1 MAASTL
7 SCSQVAGSQH
17 HLRAWSP
24 AIRRKSCQTVRRQ
37 WPLPHRSQVYAGSDR
52 VVQQASLGSMVKVQ
66 KSAGRKSSD
75 CLRRQTGGQTEMELH
90 SDTQRPP
97 QVQPRGG
104 DQSSDQAPLQTSDSA
119 EVLLETWDQREPPV
133 DGQDPANGQS
143 KPLWKPIP
151 PLLPAPHRNAN
162 GRTRDQ
168 SCQTE
173 ELFLQTG
180 ACSQG
185 LCVEPGDPP
194 LLQQPLQTSKSG
206 IQQIIECFRSGTSQ
220 LKHMLLREVD
230 TIFECKLCRSLFRGL
245 PNLITHK
252 EYYCLSRLPEPDGSS
267 GDDRQSVAMK
277 DLLDAIYPRNER
289 PDYVVRLEPIQ
300 TTTKAVFQYITT
312 EEELARYPSHT
323 PSARESPVAWEG
335 EPVEGVDN
343 NQANQPGGAENQS
356 SPGPNQ
362 GQRRWEPEE
371 EAKEEPSKPEDE
383 GSNSGVEDVTI
394 SCCLCGQDFNSRRSI
409 RRHCRKMHQ
418 TKLEELRKFTETR
431 TVPTSLLSMVKD
443 GGGRPRTLSTPTG
456 KSCPVCL
463 KTFAT
468 KANVRRHFDEVHRGL
483 RRDAITPSIAS
494 RPGQPFTLEVTPPR
508 KTSNASPT
516 RAPSSKTTPV
526 NSKATPS
533 NQNQAKPQ
541 TQPPAAPQANS
552 TSCRCTLCKR
562 NYSSQLMLKRHM
574 RIVHKIYS
582 IKSNRS
588 APTPTPTTAA
598 ATPTSSSSS
607 SGNNSS
613 NNSTNT
619 VAPSNNVRVKEEAVE
634 PSDDEDEEDIDS
646 SPVPSPSDGTVATKG
661 VPVVQNALK
670 VKEEEP
676 PSSPKM
682 TPSLP
687 SSSSSSSRGSNMSG
701 GGAGK
706 MTKLSVG
713 FDFKQLFCKLCKRQF
728 SSRQNLTKHIELHT
742 DGNDIFIKFYRC
754 PLCRYESRRKRDVLR
769 HVTVV
774 HKKSSSYLAKIM
786 PKLESRAVKRLA
798 EAVLN
803 STNKRTSSS
812 VKEEVNGRHVSS
824 SPSSSPSPPVT
835 RKQECSTSALTPASA
850 SSSSSLS
857 SSSSSSVPPPAAAT
871 RKQQEISSPVFTPS
885 PPITRKQERQQTHQ
899 HRPVSPPL
907 TRRSEKHSHQR
918 SSSSSTASSSSQTP
932 HTRRHDTQSESSST
946 TSSTEVRVTKNF
958 SLHACDQCG
967 RAFAKKLYLES
978 HKRSHRN
985 AATAAASRRKGV
997 STRSKSLVW

>member
-1 MAASTL
+1 
-7 SCSQVAGSQH
+7 
-17 HLRAWSP
+17 
-24 AIRRKSCQTVRRQ
+24 
-37 WPLPHRSQVYAGSDR
+37 
-52 VVQQASLGSMVKVQ
+52 MVKAH
-66 KSAGRKSSD
+66 KSAGRKTSH
-75 CLRRQTGGQTEMELH
+75 CPRRQSGGQTEMEEGPLH
-90 SDTQRPP
+90 LDTKHPP
-97 QVQPRGG
+97 QAQPREG
-104 DQSSDQAPLQTSDSA
+104 DQIHVETSATAGLSSESLDQVETLMDAQEQTDSA
-119 EVLLETWDQREPPV
+119 NQP
-133 DGQDPANGQS
+133 QA

-151 PLLPAPHRNAN
+151 PLLPESQRGTA
-162 GRTRDQ
+162 TDMRDQ

-173 ELFLQTG
+173 EKFQQTT
-180 ACSQG
+180 ACNHGHNTG
-185 LCVEPGDPP
+185 LCAEPGDPP

-252 EYYCLSRLPEPDGSS
+252 EYYCLSRLPESDGSS
-267 GDDRQSVAMK
+267 GDDRQSIAMK
-277 DLLDAIYPRNER
+277 DLLDAIYPKV

-300 TTTKAVFQYITT
+300 TTTKAVFQYLTT
-312 EEELARYPSHT
+312 EEEMARFPSHT
-323 PSARESPVAWEG
+323 TSARESPVAWEG
-335 EPVEGVDN
+335 EAGEGADN
-343 NQANQPGGAENQS
+343 SQTNQQGGPESHS
-356 SPGPNQ
+356 SPGHNQ
-362 GQRRWEPEE
+362 GPRRWEAEE
-371 EAKEEPSKPEDE
+371 EAKEEQPQPEEE

-431 TVPTSLLSMVKD
+431 TVPTSLLSMVK
-443 GGGRPRTLSTPTG
+443 GRPRTLSTPTG

-483 RRDAITPSIAS
+483 RRDTITPSIAS
-494 RPGQPFTLEVTPPR
+494 QPGQPFSLEVTPPR
-508 KTSNASPT
+508 KSNNSSPT
-516 RAPSSKTTPV
+516 RGHTSKSTPV
-526 NSKATPS
+526 NSKTTPS
-533 NQNQAKPQ
+533 TQNQGKPQ
-541 TQPPAAPQANS
+541 SPLPATAQTNS
-552 TSCRCTLCKR
+552 ASCRCTLCKR
-562 NYSSQLMLKRHM
+562 SYSSQLMLKRHM

-588 APTPTPTTAA
+588 A
-598 ATPTSSSSS
+598 ATPTSATTATTP
-607 SGNNSS
+607 NSC
-613 NNSTNT
+613 STTNL
-619 VAPSNNVRVKEEAVE
+619 APSNNIRVKEETLE
-634 PSDDEDEEDIDS
+634 PSDEDDDEDVDS
-646 SPVPSPSDGTVATKG
+646 SPAPSPSDSTGTPKG
-661 VPVVQNALK
+661 VSQNAMK
-670 VKEEEP
+670 VKEEEA
-676 PSSPKM
+676 PSSPKI
-682 TPSLP
+682 TSSLP
-687 SSSSSSSRGSNMSG
+687 SSTSRGGNVGSGNM
-701 GGAGK
+701 AAK

-774 HKKSSSYLAKIM
+774 HKKSSAYLAKIM

-798 EAVLN
+798 EVVLN
-803 STNKRTSSS
+803 STNKRTSGTI
-812 VKEEVNGRHVSS
+812 KEEVNGRHASS
-824 SPSSSPSPPVT
+824 SSSSSPSPPVT
-835 RKQECSTSALTPASA
+835 RKQECSTTAPTAPSA
-850 SSSSSLS
+850 SSAPAPA
-857 SSSSSSVPPPAAAT
+857 PPPAPVT
-871 RKQQEISSPVFTPS
+871 RKQQELSSPALTPS
-885 PPITRKQERQQTHQ
+885 PPVTRKQERQQTHQ

-918 SSSSSTASSSSQTP
+918 NASATTPSSYQTP
-932 HTRRHDTQSESSST
+932 HTRRHDTQSESST
-946 TSSTEVRVTKNF
+946 GTSSTEVRVTKNF

>member
-1 MAASTL
+1 KA
-7 SCSQVAGSQH
+7 
-17 HLRAWSP
+17 
-24 AIRRKSCQTVRRQ
+24 
-37 WPLPHRSQVYAGSDR
+37 
-52 VVQQASLGSMVKVQ
+52 
-66 KSAGRKSSD
+66 
-75 CLRRQTGGQTEMELH
+75 
-90 SDTQRPP
+90 
-97 QVQPRGG
+97 
-104 DQSSDQAPLQTSDSA
+104 
-119 EVLLETWDQREPPV
+119 
-133 DGQDPANGQS
+133 
-143 KPLWKPIP
+143 
-151 PLLPAPHRNAN
+151 
-162 GRTRDQ
+162 
-168 SCQTE
+168 
-173 ELFLQTG
+173 
-180 ACSQG
+180 G

-252 EYYCLSRLPEPDGSS
+252 EYYCLSRLPEPDG
-267 GDDRQSVAMK
+267 DDRQSVAMK
-277 DLLDAIYPRNER
+277 DLLDAIYPRADR
-289 PDYVVRLEPIQ
+289 PDYVMRLEPIQ
-300 TTTKAVFQYITT
+300 TTNKAVFQYITT
-312 EEELARYPSHT
+312 EEELSH
-323 PSARESPVAWEG
+323 
-335 EPVEGVDN
+335 
-343 NQANQPGGAENQS
+343 S

-371 EAKEEPSKPEDE
+371 EAKEEQPPPEDE
-383 GSNSGVEDVTI
+383 GSNSGDVTI

-431 TVPTSLLSMVKD
+431 TVPTSLLSMVK
-443 GGGRPRTLSTPTG
+443 GKETLSTPTG

-508 KTSNASPT
+508 KSN
-516 RAPSSKTTPV
+516 
-526 NSKATPS
+526 N
-533 NQNQAKPQ
+533 
-541 TQPPAAPQANS
+541 TQPPATPPTNS

-598 ATPTSSSSS
+598 ATPT
-607 SGNNSS
+607 
-613 NNSTNT
+613 TT
-619 VAPSNNVRVKEEAVE
+619 
-634 PSDDEDEEDIDS
+634 
-646 SPVPSPSDGTVATKG
+646 AT
-661 VPVVQNALK
+661 AA
-670 VKEEEP
+670 
-676 PSSPKM
+676 
-682 TPSLP
+682 TATATTATTTTP
-687 SSSSSSSRGSNMSG
+687 SSSSSSSSG
-701 GGAGK
+701 GNSSSNNSGNSGNSGSSTNNNNTAK

-774 HKKSSSYLAKIM
+774 HKKSSAYLAKIM

-798 EAVLN
+798 EVVLN
-803 STNKRTSSS
+803 STNKRTS
-812 VKEEVNGRHVSS
+812 G
-824 SPSSSPSPPVT
+824 
-835 RKQECSTSALTPASA
+835 
-850 SSSSSLS
+850 SSSSS
-857 SSSSSSVPPPAAAT
+857 
-871 RKQQEISSPVFTPS
+871 K
-885 PPITRKQERQQTHQ
+885 
-899 HRPVSPPL
+899 
-907 TRRSEKHSHQR
+907 
-918 SSSSSTASSSSQTP
+918 SSTA
-932 HTRRHDTQSESSST
+932 

-967 RAFAKKLYLES
+967 RAFAKKLSIFHHLS
-978 HKRSHRN
+978 I
-985 AATAAASRRKGV
+985 GV
-997 STRSKSLVW
+997 TRSSSSHSGVKAPILCLLFSKSVKVSQKV

>member
-1 MAASTL
+1 MKA
-7 SCSQVAGSQH
+7 
-17 HLRAWSP
+17 
-24 AIRRKSCQTVRRQ
+24 
-37 WPLPHRSQVYAGSDR
+37 
-52 VVQQASLGSMVKVQ
+52 Q
-66 KSAGRKSSD
+66 KSSGRKSSHSH
-75 CLRRQTGGQTEMELH
+75 RKQTGGQTEMEEAQLQ
-90 SDTQRPP
+90 SDAQHPP
-97 QVQPRGG
+97 QEQPQET
-104 DQSSDQAPLQTSDSA
+104 DQSSDQVQLQTSVSVEARSENLDQEETPMDDSA
-119 EVLLETWDQREPPV
+119 SQH
-133 DGQDPANGQS
+133 QA

-151 PLLPAPHRNAN
+151 PLLPEPHMDGASE
-162 GRTRDQ
+162 TRDQ
-168 SCQTE
+168 SCQTDE
-173 ELFLQTG
+173 RLQQSSIGSHGHNT
-180 ACSQG
+180 G

-252 EYYCLSRLPEPDGSS
+252 EYYCLSRLPESDGSP

-277 DLLDAIYPRNER
+277 DLLEAIYPKADR

-300 TTTKAVFQYITT
+300 TTTKAVFQYVTT

-335 EPVEGVDN
+335 EPGEGVDK
-343 NQANQPGGAENQS
+343 NQPSQPGGPESHS
-356 SPGPNQ
+356 SPGNNQ
-362 GQRRWEPEE
+362 GQRRWEAAE
-371 EAKEEPSKPEDE
+371 EAKEEQPQHEDE
-383 GSNSGVEDVTI
+383 GSTSGVEDVTI

-431 TVPTSLLSMVKD
+431 TVPTSLLSMVK
-443 GGGRPRTLSTPTG
+443 GRPRTLSTPTG

-463 KTFAT
+463 KSFAT

-483 RRDAITPSIAS
+483 RRDTITPSIAS
-494 RPGQPFTLEVTPPR
+494 RPGQPFSLEVTPPR
-508 KTSNASPT
+508 KSNNSSPT
-516 RAPSSKTTPV
+516 RGQTTKSTPV
-526 NSKATPS
+526 NSKAPS
-533 NQNQAKPQ
+533 NQNQPKPQ
-541 TQPPAAPQANS
+541 SQPPASPQAS
-552 TSCRCTLCKR
+552 LTSCRCTLCKR

-588 APTPTPTTAA
+588 APTSSTTAT
-598 ATPTSSSSS
+598 TP
-607 SGNNSS
+607 NNSS
-613 NNSTNT
+613 TS
-619 VAPSNNVRVKEEAVE
+619 VAPSNNIRVKEEAVE
-634 PSDDEDEEDIDS
+634 PSDEEEEEDIDS
-646 SPVPSPSDGTVATKG
+646 SPAPSPSDSTGTAKG
-661 VPVVQNALK
+661 VAAAHNALK
-670 VKEEEP
+670 VKEEEA
-676 PSSPKM
+676 PSSPKL
-682 TPSLP
+682 TSPISSS
-687 SSSSSSSRGSNMSG
+687 SSSSSSSRAGNMCSG
-701 GGAGK
+701 GMPAK

-774 HKKSSSYLAKIM
+774 HKKSSAYLAKIM

-798 EAVLN
+798 EVVLS
-803 STNKRTSSS
+803 STTPNKRTGSS
-812 VKEEVNGRHVSS
+812 VKEEVNGRHASS
-824 SPSSSPSPPVT
+824 SSSSPSPPVT
-835 RKQECSTSALTPASA
+835 RKQECSTAAPATSSAAAATA
-850 SSSSSLS
+850 S
-857 SSSSSSVPPPAAAT
+857 SSSSSSSSGPPPAPVT
-871 RKQQEISSPVFTPS
+871 RKQLDLSSPALPPS
-885 PPITRKQERQQTHQ
+885 PPVTRKQERQQTHQ
-899 HRPVSPPL
+899 HRPISPPL
-907 TRRSEKHSHQR
+907 TRRSEKHTHQR
-918 SSSSSTASSSSQTP
+918 SSSTTTTSSSNQTP
-932 HTRRHDTQSESSST
+932 HTRRHDAQLESST
-946 TSSTEVRVTKNF
+946 TGSSTEVRVTKNF

>member
-1 MAASTL
+1 MEE
-7 SCSQVAGSQH
+7 
-17 HLRAWSP
+17 
-24 AIRRKSCQTVRRQ
+24 
-37 WPLPHRSQVYAGSDR
+37 
-52 VVQQASLGSMVKVQ
+52 
-66 KSAGRKSSD
+66 
-75 CLRRQTGGQTEMELH
+75 GQLQ
-90 SDTQRPP
+90 SDTQQLP
-97 QVQPRGG
+97 QAQPEGG
-104 DQSSDQAPLQTSDSA
+104 DQSSDQAQLQAAASAEALPENWDQKETPMDIQDKSDSA
-119 EVLLETWDQREPPV
+119 SQN
-133 DGQDPANGQS
+133 QA

-151 PLLPAPHRNAN
+151 PLLPEPNHQRGATTE
-162 GRTRDQ
+162 TRDQ

-173 ELFLQTG
+173 EQLQQTSAG
-180 ACSQG
+180 SHAHNTG

-277 DLLDAIYPRNER
+277 DLLEAIYPRVDR

-300 TTTKAVFQYITT
+300 TTTKAVFQYLTT

-335 EPVEGVDN
+335 EQVEGVDN
-343 NQANQPGGAENQS
+343 NQASQRGGPESHN
-356 SPGPNQ
+356 SPGHNQ
-362 GQRRWEPEE
+362 GQRRWEAEE
-371 EAKEEPSKPEDE
+371 EAKEEQPQPEDE
-383 GSNSGVEDVTI
+383 GSTSGVEDVTI

-431 TVPTSLLSMVKD
+431 TVPTSLLSMVK
-443 GGGRPRTLSTPTG
+443 GRPRTLSTPTG

-483 RRDAITPSIAS
+483 RRDTNTPSIAP
-494 RPGQPFTLEVTPPR
+494 RPGQPFSVEVTPPR
-508 KTSNASPT
+508 KSNNTSPT
-516 RAPSSKTTPV
+516 RGHNSKATPV
-526 NSKATPS
+526 NSKTAPS

-541 TQPPAAPQANS
+541 SPLPASPQANPA
-552 TSCRCTLCKR
+552 SCRCTLCKR

-588 APTPTPTTAA
+588 AATATSATTAA
-598 ATPTSSSSS
+598 TP
-607 SGNNSS
+607 
-613 NNSTNT
+613 NSTNT
-619 VAPSNNVRVKEEAVE
+619 NLGPSNNIRVKEEAVE
-634 PSDDEDEEDIDS
+634 PSDEDEDEDIDS
-646 SPVPSPSDGTVATKG
+646 SPAPSPSDSTGTGKG
-661 VPVVQNALK
+661 VSVPHNAMK
-670 VKEEEP
+670 VKEEEA

-682 TPSLP
+682 MSSL
-687 SSSSSSSRGSNMSG
+687 SSSSSRGGSVCSG
-701 GGAGK
+701 GVSAAK

-774 HKKSSSYLAKIM
+774 HKKSSAYLAKIM

-798 EAVLN
+798 EVVLN
-803 STNKRTSSS
+803 NTSPNKRTSTS
-812 VKEEVNGRHVSS
+812 VKEEVNGRHASS
-824 SPSSSPSPPVT
+824 SSSSSPSPPITRKQEGSTPAPTSSSSSTSSSSAPPPAPVT
-835 RKQECSTSALTPASA
+835 RKQQD
-850 SSSSSLS
+850 LS
-857 SSSSSSVPPPAAAT
+857 SPA
-871 RKQQEISSPVFTPS
+871 FTPS
-885 PPITRKQERQQTHQ
+885 PPVTRKQERQQTHQ

-907 TRRSEKHSHQR
+907 TRRSEKHTHQR
-918 SSSSSTASSSSQTP
+918 NSSSSTASPSNQPP
-932 HTRRHDTQSESSST
+932 HTRRHDAQSESSST
-946 TSSTEVRVTKNF
+946 ATSSTEVRVTKNF

-985 AATAAASRRKGV
+985 AATAAGSRRKGV

>member
-1 MAASTL
+1 MS
-7 SCSQVAGSQH
+7 
-17 HLRAWSP
+17 
-24 AIRRKSCQTVRRQ
+24 
-37 WPLPHRSQVYAGSDR
+37 
-52 VVQQASLGSMVKVQ
+52 
-66 KSAGRKSSD
+66 
-75 CLRRQTGGQTEMELH
+75 GGQTEMEEAQLQ
-90 SDTQRPP
+90 SDTQHAP
-97 QVQPRGG
+97 QTQPHGG
-104 DQSSDQAPLQTSDSA
+104 DQSSDQDQLQTSASA
-119 EVLLETWDQREPPV
+119 EVLSENCDQKEVPMDVEEKDDSSALAQPP
-133 DGQDPANGQS
+133 A
-143 KPLWKPIP
+143 KWKPIP
-151 PLLPAPHRNAN
+151 PLLPEPEHQGSTAT
-162 GRTRDQ
+162 GTRDQ

-173 ELFLQTG
+173 EQLQQTSAGHNTG
-180 ACSQG
+180 F
-185 LCVEPGDPP
+185 CVEPGDPP

-252 EYYCLSRLPEPDGSS
+252 EYYCLSRLPESDGSS

-277 DLLDAIYPRNER
+277 DLLDAIYPRVDR

-300 TTTKAVFQYITT
+300 TTTKAVFQYLTT

-335 EPVEGVDN
+335 EPVEGADN
-343 NQANQPGGAENQS
+343 NQASQRGGPESHS
-356 SPGPNQ
+356 SPGHNQ
-362 GQRRWEPEE
+362 GQRRWEAEE
-371 EAKEEPSKPEDE
+371 EAKEEQPQPEDE
-383 GSNSGVEDVTI
+383 GSTSGVEDVTI

-431 TVPTSLLSMVKD
+431 TVPTSLLSMVK
-443 GGGRPRTLSTPTG
+443 GRPRTLSTPTG

-483 RRDAITPSIAS
+483 RRDTNTPSIAS
-494 RPGQPFTLEVTPPR
+494 RPGQPFSLEVTPPR
-508 KTSNASPT
+508 KSNNSSPT
-516 RAPSSKTTPV
+516 RGQNSKSTPV
-526 NSKATPS
+526 NSKTAPS
-533 NQNQAKPQ
+533 NQNQVKPQ
-541 TQPPAAPQANS
+541 SQLPASPQANPA
-552 TSCRCTLCKR
+552 SCRCTLCKR

-588 APTPTPTTAA
+588 AATPTPATAA
-598 ATPTSSSSS
+598 ATPNSSSTNL
-607 SGNNSS
+607 GLS
-613 NNSTNT
+613 NNI
-619 VAPSNNVRVKEEAVE
+619 RVKEEAVE
-634 PSDDEDEEDIDS
+634 PSDEDEDEDIDS
-646 SPVPSPSDGTVATKG
+646 SPAPSPSDSTGAAKG
-661 VPVVQNALK
+661 VSGAHNTMK
-670 VKEEEP
+670 VKEEEA
-676 PSSPKM
+676 PSSPKTM
-682 TPSLP
+682 SSL
-687 SSSSSSSRGSNMSG
+687 SSSSSRGGSMCSG
-701 GGAGK
+701 SVAAK

-774 HKKSSSYLAKIM
+774 HKKSSAYLAKIM

-798 EAVLN
+798 EVVLN
-803 STNKRTSSS
+803 STSPNKRTSGSI
-812 VKEEVNGRHVSS
+812 KDEVNGRHASS
-824 SPSSSPSPPVT
+824 SSSSSPSPPVT
-835 RKQECSTSALTPASA
+835 RKQECSTPAPTSSTA
-850 SSSSSLS
+850 SSSSSS
-857 SSSSSSVPPPAAAT
+857 APPPAPVT
-871 RKQQEISSPVFTPS
+871 RKQQDLSSPAFTPS
-885 PPITRKQERQQTHQ
+885 PPVTRKQERQQTHQ

-907 TRRSEKHSHQR
+907 TRRSEKHTHQR
-918 SSSSSTASSSSQTP
+918 NSSSTTLPGNQQP
-932 HTRRHDTQSESSST
+932 NTRRHDAQSESST
-946 TSSTEVRVTKNF
+946 TGTSSTEVRVTKNF